1 MLDQQSN
8 MSNNSKSK
16 LSKLGSMP
24 RLNDYPPRSSR
35 EDILTNNDALS
46 RRKEELK
53 RKRGMLELNS
63 DLEVDLDYRV
73 PPQARMMND
82 APSNMVGFR
91 SKYHKDLKREN
102 LDAKMA

>member
-1 MLDQQSN
+1 
-8 MSNNSKSK
+8 
-16 LSKLGSMP
+16 MP